1 MQGTALFL
9 FLPAM
14 LICLVAANLSMLFY
28 VCKEFLLEDLKIV
41 LLYSKLHICSYD
53 RNKLIDFER
62 EKERQVRQNVVPALQ
77 ALTKE
82 VVKLCIL
89 EGL

>member
-1 MQGTALFL
+1 MFAK
-9 FLPAM
+9 
-14 LICLVAANLSMLFY
+14 NFY
-28 VCKEFLLEDLKIV
+28 YEVLKIE

-62 EKERQVRQNVVPALQ
+62 DKERQVRQNVLPALQ